1 VNLRRSFVPYVL
13 LGLLTLGAGLGVG
26 LGLSEGPVTYTASL
40 GDPMNTPCSAAPNGE
55 GLSCQLRPGTVSFL
69 FGGPG
74 LSKGAMNCLV
84 DGLDGAGAGAR
95 TPPSFREIR
104 RVIGLL
110 LPGGE
115 RGSKVPIV
123 PFAIRRGG
131 ASA

>member
-1 VNLRRSFVPYVL
+1 MNPHRSFVPYVL

-74 LSKGAMNCLV
+74 LSKDAMNCLV
-84 DGLDGAGAGAR
+84 DGLDGAGAR

-110 LPGGE
+110 LPGCE